1 MININIFER
10 NLKIKRFFSNVFPT
24 HGEQKIMNTGR
35 TIKREQFDPSF
46 SKLVE
51 EVAGT
56 DIYACYQCGMCS
68 GGCPVSFMMDYTPR
82 QIMRMSQ
89 LGMKDDVLSSTTIWL
104 CASCNTCFARCPREI
119 DLPEVMATLKSRA
132 IKEGFP
138 SKIREGQILYKIMV
152 ENMKKYGR
160 VHEAEVFV
168 KFASKAGIN
177 KLVKQLPMGLT
188 LFRKRKLKLSPE
200 KIKSVEQ
207 LKTLIQSVKQ
217 IEEEEEKENKE
228 G

>member
-1 MININIFER
+1 MI
-10 NLKIKRFFSNVFPT
+10 
-24 HGEQKIMNTGR
+24 TGR
-35 TIKREQFDPSF
+35 TVKREQFDASF
-46 SKLVE
+46 SRFVE
-51 EVAGT
+51 DAAGT

-82 QIMRMSQ
+82 QIMRMAQ
-89 LGMKDDVLSSTTIWL
+89 LGMKEDVLSSTTIWL
-104 CASCNTCFARCPREI
+104 CASCNTCFTRCPREI

-138 SKIREGQILYKIMV
+138 SKIMEGQILYKTMV

-160 VHEAEVFV
+160 VHETEVFV
-168 KFASKAGIN
+168 NFASKAGMN
-177 KLVKQLPMGLT
+177 KLIKQLPMGLT
-188 LFRKRKLKLSPE
+188 LFRKGKLKLSPE

-207 LKTLIQSVKQ
+207 LKALIQSAKHV
-217 IEEEEEKENKE
+217 EEEEDKENKE

>member
-1 MININIFER
+1 MENPE
-10 NLKIKRFFSNVFPT
+10 K
-24 HGEQKIMNTGR
+24 
-35 TIKREQFDPSF
+35 TIKREHFDPSF
-46 SKLVE
+46 SRFVE

-89 LGMKDDVLSSTTIWL
+89 LGMKSDVLASTTIWL
-104 CASCNTCFARCPREI
+104 CASCNTCFTRCPREI

-138 SKIREGQILYKIMV
+138 SKIMEGQALYKTMV

-160 VHEAEVFV
+160 VHETEVFV
-168 KFASKAGIN
+168 RFASKAGIS
-177 KLVKQLPMGLT
+177 KLVKQMPLGLT
-188 LFRKRKLKLSPE
+188 LFRKGKLKLSPE
-200 KIKSVEQ
+200 KVKSVEQ
-207 LKTLIQSVKQ
+207 LKTLIQAVKKV
-217 IEEEEEKENKE
+217 EEEEEKEKE
-228 G
+228 NMEE